1 MMDAKDNIS
10 EELAFELRME
20 FVNDSNYMSP
30 NYSLNKANGV
40 IYLIHC
46 VLAP

>member
-1 MMDAKDNIS
+1 MMDVKDNLS

-30 NYSLNKANGV
+30 NYSL
-40 IYLIHC
+40 
-46 VLAP
+46 